1 MSSSLAD
8 YLNAKYLTKDESFDK
23 KAKKRKRKEEKA
35 KARQVTLVDEDATGW
50 EKTGQESDDDD
61 ERPVTVSDRSTA
73 EFRKSKKS
81 GWNTLSGPSGTS
93 ADAEETAA
101 ADAIIASTA
110 ADIAAS
116 EAALLESEA
125 PVLVGANS
133 EDEALVM
140 ESGARA
146 GLQSA
151 AQVTAAMK
159 KKRDKELEEFKK
171 ANAEEAGKGK
181 ETIYRDA
188 SGRIINVAM
197 QRAEARK
204 KLEEEEEK
212 KRQQKEMNKGVV
224 QLAETE
230 DRKRKLEDAKF
241 MKLARHADDE
251 EMNQELKEKELWND
265 PAMNFMTSKS
275 AGNSKS
281 GFPIYKGAF
290 PPNRY
295 GIRPGHRWDGVDRG
309 NGTEALFFRKNN
321 ERRDKVQQ
329 EYAWEM
335 DV

>member
-50 EKTGQESDDDD
+50 EKTRHDD
-61 ERPVTVSDRSTA
+61 EDDEDMPVTVSDRSTA
-73 EFRKSKKS
+73 EFKKSKKS
-81 GWNTLSGPSGTS
+81 AWNTISGPSK
-93 ADAEETAA
+93 DAETAA

-116 EAALLESEA
+116 ESALLESEA
-125 PVLVGANS
+125 PVIVATNP
-133 EDEALVM
+133 EDEALIM

-159 KKRDKELEEFKK
+159 KKREKELEEFKK
-171 ANAEEAGKGK
+171 VNAEEAGKGK

-188 SGRIINVAM
+188 SGRIINIAM
-197 QRAEARK
+197 QRAEARR

-212 KRQQKEMNKGVV
+212 KRQQKTMNKGVV
-224 QLAETE
+224 QLAEAEEKKT
-230 DRKRKLEDAKF
+230 RLEDAKF
-241 MKLARHADDE
+241 MKLARRADDE
-251 EMNQELKEKELWND
+251 EMNKEMKEKDMWND
-265 PAMNFMTSKS
+265 PAAPWLKKKTD
-275 AGNSKS
+275 GLSKS
-281 GFPIYKGAF
+281 GLPLYKGGF

-321 ERRDKVQQ
+321 ERKDKAQQ

>member
-23 KAKKRKRKEEKA
+23 KAKKRKRKEERA

-50 EKTGQESDDDD
+50 ERSYHDEDD
-61 ERPVTVSDRSTA
+61 EGDGPITVSDRSTA
-73 EFRKSKKS
+73 EFRKTKKS
-81 GWNTLSGPSGTS
+81 GWNTISGVSTTK
-93 ADAEETAA
+93 DAETAA

-125 PVLVGANS
+125 PTIVATNP
-133 EDEALVM
+133 EDEVLIM

-151 AQVTAAMK
+151 SQVTAAMK

-171 ANAEEAGKGK
+171 VNAEEAGKGQ

-188 SGRIINVAM
+188 SGRIINIAM

-204 KLEEEEEK
+204 RLEEEESK

-224 QLAETE
+224 QLAQAEE
-230 DRKRKLEDAKF
+230 RKKQLEDAKF

-251 EMNQELKEKELWND
+251 DMNSELKEKELWND
-265 PAMNFMTSKS
+265 PAMNFLTKKS
-275 AGNSKS
+275 AGKSKA

-290 PPNRY
+290 APNRY

-321 ERRDKVQQ
+321 ERRDRVQQ

>member
-35 KARQVTLVDEDATGW
+35 KGRQVTLVDDDATGW
-50 EKTGQESDDDD
+50 EKAGPDDDDD
-61 ERPVTVSDRSTA
+61 EDRPVTVNDRSTA
-73 EFRKSKKS
+73 EFRKTKKS
-81 GWNTLSGPSGTS
+81 GWNTISGPGKD
-93 ADAEETAA
+93 ADTAA

-125 PVLVGANS
+125 PVVVATNP

-171 ANAEEAGKGK
+171 VNAEEAGKGK
-181 ETIYRDA
+181 DTIYRDA
-188 SGRIINVAM
+188 SGRIINIAM
-197 QRAEARK
+197 QRAEARR

-224 QLAETE
+224 QLAEAE
-230 DRKRKLEDAKF
+230 ERRKRLDDAKL

-251 EMNQELKEKELWND
+251 DMNKELKEKEMWND
-265 PAMNFMTSKS
+265 PAAPFLRKKA
-275 AGNSKS
+275 AGQSKS
-281 GFPIYKGAF
+281 GLPLYKGAF
-290 PPNRY
+290 APNRY

-321 ERRDKVQQ
+321 ERKDRAQQ